1 VPSVIAL
8 LECREARAREELESW
23 LETLREAEQHAAAA
37 RQRVDHAR
45 IAREEVL
52 RALAEE
58 GEGVARRAEIGPR
71 TASSRV
77 KADDS
82 PPVPAA
88 GPAGTVAAMQVPVA
102 LRQPAPA
109 GPGGGAAYDPRPPQW
124 RAGLGEEVL
133 SGVYR
138 QVFAAAAAAP
148 GPVTAQELTRALGRD
163 AERMNE
169 VEKVRHRAY
178 ALEARGWLLRE
189 RGGVFRAAAGPAGGL
204 AAPASAVAAA
214 PSAGSG

>member
-8 LECREARAREELESW
+8 LECREARAREELETW
-23 LETLREAEQHAAAA
+23 LEAVREAEEHAVAA

-58 GEGVARRAEIGPR
+58 GESVATGRAENGLG
-71 TASSRV
+71 TASAQARE
-77 KADDS
+77 DDVPS
-82 PPVPAA
+82 GPVAGTVGTVTALPVTVQQAVPAA
-88 GPAGTVAAMQVPVA
+88 T
-102 LRQPAPA
+102 
-109 GPGGGAAYDPRPPQW
+109 GGGADRDPRPPAW
-124 RAGLGEEVL
+124 RAGLGQEVL

-138 QVFAAAAAAP
+138 QVFAAAAAGS
-148 GPVTAQELTRALGRD
+148 GPVSVQELTRALGRD
-163 AERMNE
+163 ASRMNE

-189 RGGVFRAAAGPAGGL
+189 RGGVFRAVAPPAGGL
-204 AAPASAVAAA
+204 AAPASAVAAG
-214 PSAGSG
+214 PSAGSA

>member
-1 VPSVIAL
+1 MPSVIAL

-23 LETLREAEQHAAAA
+23 LEAVREAEEHVVAA

-58 GEGVARRAEIGPR
+58 GEGATRRAEDGPG
-71 TASSRV
+71 TASGQSGEHDV
-77 KADDS
+77 PSGSVAG
-82 PPVPAA
+82 PVGTVTAVPVTVQQAVPAA
-88 GPAGTVAAMQVPVA
+88 T
-102 LRQPAPA
+102 
-109 GPGGGAAYDPRPPQW
+109 GGGTDRDPRPPAW

-138 QVFAAAAAAP
+138 QVFAVAAAAS
-148 GPVTAQELTRALGRD
+148 GPVTVQELTRALGRD
-163 AERMNE
+163 ATRMNE

-189 RGGVFRAAAGPAGGL
+189 RGGVFRAAVGPAGGP
-204 AAPASAVAAA
+204 AAPASAAAAA
-214 PSAGSG
+214 PSAGSA